1 MVTAHGKSFALVKS
15 LYKNEKGDPFLLTE
29 KQEEL
34 FDCIFK
40 KRHSRVHIIAP
51 TRYGKSEVVA
61 LAILTRII
69 TFPERW
75 LVVAPSEKQASI
87 IMHKIITHIF
97 DNDFVRDKVDLR
109 GEESLERLRRERS
122 KDRITFRHSSGR
134 VGEVAILSAD
144 SRNQQRAGDA
154 LMGHGEENVVLDESC
169 LIENQLYSKI
179 KRLVVGHGGGYL
191 IEIGNPWHN
200 LPCHF
205 NRTLFYPEYH
215 KIFIDYK
222 IGIQEGRYTEA
233 EIEEARREANFDV
246 LYECKFPL
254 SDALDA
260 SGWSPLLT
268 PEQVKNART
277 KDGNPYGAPALGL
290 DVSHGGKNK
299 NVWCIRYENY
309 ASVLRRDNDDNLM
322 SVAGRTVFLKD
333 ELDIPGENIFID
345 GTGVGAG
352 VVDALRHDKN
362 AIINNV
368 ILGSRA
374 ANELR
379 FANKRAECYWRLRQW
394 VLQGGMLS
402 DDDCWNELPQIKWKV
417 ISDKKIIIIS
427 KEELLK
433 RGIPSPDHADALAL
447 TFAHRPVDS
456 FTAPLKM
463 KKEFFERRKKK
474 QMSSVLQMI

>member
-1 MVTAHGKSFALVKS
+1 MPAKSFALVKS
-15 LYKNEKGDPFLLTE
+15 LYKNEKGEPFLLTE
-29 KQEEL
+29 KQEEI

-40 KRHSRVHIIAP
+40 KKHPRVHIIAS

-87 IMHKIITHIF
+87 IMQKIITHIF

-222 IGIQEGRYTEA
+222 IGLKEGRYTET

-246 LYECKFPL
+246 LYECKFPA

-268 PEQVKNART
+268 PEQIKNART
-277 KDGNPYGAPALGL
+277 KDGNPYGSASLGI

-299 NVWCIRYENY
+299 NVWCVRYENY
-309 ASVLRRDNDDNLM
+309 AVIVRRDNDANLL
-322 SVAGRTVFLKD
+322 SVAGRSSFISD
-333 ELDIPGENIFID
+333 ELEIEEENIAVD

-352 VVDALRHDKN
+352 LVDALRAGDKQ
-362 AIINNV
+362 IQNV
-368 ILGSRA
+368 ILGA
-374 ANELR
+374 KATNEFK

-394 VLQGGMLS
+394 ILQGGTLS
-402 DDDCWNELPQIKWKV
+402 DDDCWGQLAHIKWRVQANKR
-417 ISDKKIIIIS
+417 ILIIG

-433 RGIPSPDHADALAL
+433 RGIPSPDEADALAL
-447 TFAHRPVDS
+447 TFANRSVES
-456 FTAPLKM
+456 FAEPKQM
-463 KKEFFERRKKK
+463 KKFREFFDHKKNRKVK
-474 QMSSVLQMI
+474 SFAHSL

>member
-1 MVTAHGKSFALVKS
+1 MPGKSFALVKS
-15 LYKNEKGDPFLLTE
+15 LYKNEKGEPFLLTE

-40 KRHSRVHIIAP
+40 KRHPRVHIIAP

-87 IMHKIITHIF
+87 IMQKIITHIF

-144 SRNQQRAGDA
+144 ARNQQRAGDA

-222 IGIQEGRYTEA
+222 VGLQEGRYTEA
-233 EIEEARREANFDV
+233 EIAEARREANFDV
-246 LYECKFPL
+246 LYECKFPS

-268 PEQVKNART
+268 PEQIKNART
-277 KDGNPYGAPALGL
+277 KDANPFGTPALGI

-299 NVWCIRYENY
+299 NVWCVRYENY
-309 ASVLRRDNDDNLM
+309 ASILRRDNDDNLM
-322 SVAGRTVFLKD
+322 SVAGRTTFLRGELEIAD
-333 ELDIPGENIFID
+333 ENVFID

-352 VVDALRHDKN
+352 LVDALRGGEEQ
-362 AIINNV
+362 ITNV
-368 ILGSRA
+368 ILGSKA
-374 ANELR
+374 TNEFR
-379 FANKRAECYWRLRQW
+379 FTNKRAECFWRLRQW
-394 VLQGGMLS
+394 IMEGGQLS
-402 DDDCWNELPQIKWKV
+402 DDDCWNELTHIKWKV
-417 ISDKKIIIIS
+417 QSNKKIIIIS

-433 RGIPSPDHADALAL
+433 RGVPSPDHADSLAL
-447 TFAHRPVDS
+447 TFANKPVES
-456 FTAPLKM
+456 IAAPYRTKEEH
-463 KKEFFERRKKK
+463 EFFKRKVKNK
-474 QMSSVLQMI
+474 QRSFAHSI